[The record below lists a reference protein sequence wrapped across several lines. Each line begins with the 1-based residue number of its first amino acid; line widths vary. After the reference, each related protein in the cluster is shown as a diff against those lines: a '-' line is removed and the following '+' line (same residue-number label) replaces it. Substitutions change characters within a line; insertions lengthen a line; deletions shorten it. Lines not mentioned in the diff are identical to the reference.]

1 MTAINGPILF
11 NATTGSDTAAS
22 GLGPSVSVIGSSAE
36 LDGTST
42 VDVSF
47 DMASLSGISS
57 GDLLFCDTT
66 SGRKFSVIASVDTL
80 SGTITTDDAWGTESG
95 VSWAVGGKRATF
107 DNADSRRL
115 FDADSDGNWIIETE
129 TDQNISSAI
138 TVSAAYLQLRGANDT
153 QRTITQS
160 ADAVH
165 FSVGTR
171 MYFSH
176 IKFQNSNA
184 SKTNAFA
191 FTHTVN
197 YVAPQAYRC
206 VFGDATNKLASA
218 CSQGSVN
225 FQTIIFYQC
234 EVVHCVSHGIP
245 YWQNGTFFLNQ
256 CLFDSNGGSG
266 TAATH
271 NSNRMTVTSSIFSN
285 NTDDGILVGNTT
297 ANAFGCVFYN
307 NGRDGYNC
315 AYGAGAF
322 QNCIFHSNGRY
333 GIGALYTSGFVEQCV
348 FYNNT
353 TADMFSTY
361 YYYESQSSQQ
371 RDSITLTENPFVD
384 PANGDFNLN
393 ALVGGGQTLRSTN
406 FTMGG

>member
-1 MTAINGPILF
+1 MTALSGPILF
-11 NATTGSDTAAS
+11 NNSTGSDTAAS
-22 GLGPSVSVIGSSAE
+22 GCGPATAISVMMQTSAGSNVATASWSGTISA
-36 LDGTST
+36 
-42 VDVSF
+42 
-47 DMASLSGISS
+47 
-57 GDLLFCDTT
+57 GDLMYIPDSSFT
-66 SGRKFSVIASVDTL
+66 GRKFNVVAVVG
-80 SGTITTDDAWGTESG
+80 SGTLTFDDNWDDSSFGTSG
-95 VSWAVGGKRATF
+95 YVGGKRATF
-107 DNADSRRL
+107 DHADSRRL
-115 FDADSDGNWIIETE
+115 FDADSDLNWIIETE
-129 TDQNISSAI
+129 TDQSISSAI

-165 FSVGTR
+165 LSVGVR
-171 MYFSH
+171 MYLSH
-176 IKFQNSNA
+176 LKFQNSNA

-225 FQTIIFYQC
+225 YQTIIFYQC

-245 YWQNGTFFLNQ
+245 YWTNGTFFLNQ
-256 CLFDSNGGSG
+256 CLVDSNGGSG

-285 NTDDGILVGNTT
+285 NTDDGILVGNSP

-361 YYYESQSSQQ
+361 YYQESQSSQQ
-371 RDSITLTENPFVD
+371 RDSITLTADPFVD
-384 PANGDFNLN
+384 AANGDFNLN
-393 ALVGGGQTLRSTN
+393 ADAGGGATLRSTN
-406 FTMGG
+406 YTLGG

>member
-1 MTAINGPILF
+1 MTALSGPILF
-11 NATTGSDTAAS
+11 NATTGNDGTSS
-22 GLGPSVSVIGSSAE
+22 GCGPSVAVNETITTFAGTNSATVTS
-36 LDGTST
+36 GTGYS
-42 VDVSF
+42 
-47 DMASLSGISS
+47 A
-57 GDLLFCDTT
+57 GDLMYIPSATV
-66 SGRKFSVIASVDTL
+66 GRKFNVIANINGT
-80 SGTITTDDAWGTESG
+80 TITFDDNWDDSLTSVNAYI
-95 VSWAVGGKRATF
+95 GGRRATF

-165 FSVGTR
+165 LSVGVR
-171 MYFSH
+171 MYLSH
-176 IKFQNSNA
+176 LKFQNSNA

-225 FQTIIFYQC
+225 YQTIVFYQC

-271 NSNRMTVTSSIFSN
+271 NSNRMTATSSIFSN
-285 NTDDGILVGNTT
+285 NTDDGILVGNSP

-361 YYYESQSSQQ
+361 YYQESQSSQQ
-371 RDSITLTENPFVD
+371 RDSITLTADPFVD
-384 PANGDFNLN
+384 AANGDFNLN
-393 ALVGGGQTLRSTN
+393 ATNGGGGTLRSTN
-406 FTMGG
+406 YTLGG